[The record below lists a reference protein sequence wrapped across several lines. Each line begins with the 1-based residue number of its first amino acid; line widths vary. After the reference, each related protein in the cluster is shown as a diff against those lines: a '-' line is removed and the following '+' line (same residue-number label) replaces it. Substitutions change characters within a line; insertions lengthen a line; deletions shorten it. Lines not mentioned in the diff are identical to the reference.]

1 MAKSGRAKRDDMR
14 PLRRDAAANRV
25 RILTAAAIA
34 IKREGEKV
42 PLDTIARDAG
52 VGIGTL
58 YRRFPTREA
67 IFAALAERSYRLVLD
82 SAQLAAGS
90 ADTAIGCIDFFL
102 EQTIRHRADLV
113 LPFHGGPVTLDESTT
128 ALRSEIAATIDKILR
143 RGRRDGTVRRDV
155 AVSDII
161 MMGALLAEP
170 LPHAPNWDQVARR
183 LARIYLDGLSATS
196 TAPLPGRGLTR
207 ADFERQMFRDRP
219 R

>member
-1 MAKSGRAKRDDMR
+1 MR
-14 PLRRDAAANRV
+14 PLRRDAAVNRD

-67 IFAALAERSYRLVLD
+67 IFAALAVRSYRLVLD
-82 SAQLAAGS
+82 TAHRAAES
-90 ADTAIGCIDFFL
+90 ADTAVECIAFFL
-102 EQTIRHRADLV
+102 DETIKHRADLV
-113 LPFHGGPVTLDESTT
+113 LPFHGGPVTNDASAI
-128 ALRSEIAATIDKILR
+128 ALRSEIGATIDKILR
-143 RGRRDGTVRRDV
+143 RGRRDGTVRQGVVASDV
-155 AVSDII
+155 II
-161 MMGALLAEP
+161 MGALLAEP

-183 LARIYLDGLSATS
+183 LARMYLDGLSATS
-196 TAPLPGRGLTR
+196 AAPLPGRGLTQ
-207 ADFERQMFRDRP
+207 ADFEQQLGKDSP